1 MRCPYC
7 KYEDSKVIDSRAS
20 NEGRVVRRRRE
31 CLECARRFTTKEH
44 VEESPIMVVKSD
56 GRREVYDQEKLKRS
70 LQIACT
76 KRPVSTSKLDE
87 IITKIENELRDQSHD
102 EIQSREIG
110 ELIINFLRDLD
121 EVAYV
126 RFASVYRNFQAKE
139 EFLSE
144 LEELKNPRKNTQ

>member
-1 MRCPYC
+1 M
-7 KYEDSKVIDSRAS
+7 
-20 NEGRVVRRRRE
+20 E
-31 CLECARRFTTKEH
+31 CTRRFTTKEN

-76 KRPVSTSKLDE
+76 KRPISTSTLDE
-87 IITKIENELRDQSHD
+87 IVTKIENELRDKSHD
-102 EIQSREIG
+102 EIQSREVG
-110 ELIINFLRDLD
+110 ELIINYLRELD

-144 LEELKNPRKNTQ
+144 LEELKNPKKDTQ

>member
-1 MRCPYC
+1 M
-7 KYEDSKVIDSRAS
+7 
-20 NEGRVVRRRRE
+20 E
-31 CLECARRFTTKEH
+31 CTRRFTTKEH

-56 GRREVYDQEKLKRS
+56 GRREIYDQEKLKRS

-76 KRPVSTSKLDE
+76 KRPISTSTLDE
-87 IITKIENELRDQSHD
+87 IVTKIENELRDQSHD

>member
-1 MRCPYC
+1 LDCT
-7 KYEDSKVIDSRAS
+7 
-20 NEGRVVRRRRE
+20 
-31 CLECARRFTTKEH
+31 RRFTTKEH

-76 KRPVSTSKLDE
+76 KRPISTSTLDE
-87 IITKIENELRDQSHD
+87 IVTKIENELRDKSHD
-102 EIQSREIG
+102 EIQTREIG
-110 ELIINFLRDLD
+110 ELIINYLRELD

-144 LEELKNPRKNTQ
+144 LEVLKNPKKDTQ

>member
-1 MRCPYC
+1 M
-7 KYEDSKVIDSRAS
+7 
-20 NEGRVVRRRRE
+20 E
-31 CLECARRFTTKEH
+31 CTRRFTTKEN

-56 GRREVYDQEKLKRS
+56 GRREGYDQKKLKRS

-76 KRPVSTSKLDE
+76 KRPISTSTLDE
-87 IITKIENELRDQSHD
+87 IVTKIGNELRDKSHD
-102 EIQSREIG
+102 EIQSREVG
-110 ELIINFLRDLD
+110 ELIINYLRELD

-144 LEELKNPRKNTQ
+144 LEELKNPKKDTQ

>member
-31 CLECARRFTTKEH
+31 CLECTRRFTTKEN

-56 GRREVYDQEKLKRS
+56 GRREVYDQKKLKRS

-76 KRPVSTSKLDE
+76 KRPIATSTLDE
-87 IITKIENELRDQSHD
+87 IVTKIKNELRDKSHD
-102 EIQSREIG
+102 EIQSREVG
-110 ELIINFLRDLD
+110 ELIINYLRELD

-144 LEELKNPRKNTQ
+144 LEELKNPKKDTQ

>member
-1 MRCPYC
+1 MKCPYC
-7 KYEDSKVIDSRAS
+7 KYEDSKVIDSRSS
-20 NEGRVVRRRRE
+20 NEGQVVRRRRE
-31 CLECARRFTTKEH
+31 CLDCARRFTTKEH

-56 GRREVYDQEKLKRS
+56 GRRESYDREKLKRS

-76 KRPVSTSKLDE
+76 KRPVPTSTLDE
-87 IITKIENELRDQSHD
+87 IVIKIENQLRDNSQD
-102 EIQSREIG
+102 EIESREIG
-110 ELIINFLRDLD
+110 EMVINYLRELD

-144 LEELKNPRKNTQ
+144 LEGLKNPIKNTR

>member
-31 CLECARRFTTKEH
+31 CLECTRRFTTKEN

-76 KRPVSTSKLDE
+76 KRPISTSTLDE
-87 IITKIENELRDQSHD
+87 IVTKIGNELRDKSHD
-102 EIQSREIG
+102 EIQSREVG
-110 ELIINFLRDLD
+110 ELIINYLRELD

-144 LEELKNPRKNTQ
+144 LEELKNPKKDTQ

>member
-31 CLECARRFTTKEH
+31 CLDCTRRFTTKEH

-76 KRPVSTSKLDE
+76 KRPISTSTLDE
-87 IITKIENELRDQSHD
+87 IVTKIENELRDKSHD
-102 EIQSREIG
+102 EIQSREVG
-110 ELIINFLRDLD
+110 ELIINYLRELD

-144 LEELKNPRKNTQ
+144 LEELKNPRKDTQ

>member
-31 CLECARRFTTKEH
+31 CLECTRRFTTKEN

-56 GRREVYDQEKLKRS
+56 GRREVYDQKKLKRS

-76 KRPVSTSKLDE
+76 KRPISTSTLDE
-87 IITKIENELRDQSHD
+87 IVTKIENELRDKSHD
-102 EIQSREIG
+102 EIQSREVG
-110 ELIINFLRDLD
+110 ELIINYLRELD

-144 LEELKNPRKNTQ
+144 LEELKNPKKDTQ

>member
-1 MRCPYC
+1 MDCT
-7 KYEDSKVIDSRAS
+7 
-20 NEGRVVRRRRE
+20 
-31 CLECARRFTTKEH
+31 RRFTTKEH

-76 KRPVSTSKLDE
+76 KRPISTSTLDE
-87 IITKIENELRDQSHD
+87 IVTKIENELRDKSHD
-102 EIQSREIG
+102 EIQTREVG
-110 ELIINFLRDLD
+110 ELIINYLRELD

-144 LEELKNPRKNTQ
+144 LEVLKNPKKDTQ

>member
-1 MRCPYC
+1 MKCPFC

-31 CLECARRFTTKEH
+31 CLECARRFTTKEY
-44 VEESPIMVVKSD
+44 VEESPIMVAKSD

-76 KRPVSTSKLDE
+76 KRPVPVSTLDE
-87 IITKIENELRDQSHD
+87 IVTKIENKLRDQSKD
-102 EIQSREIG
+102 EIESREIG
-110 ELIINFLRDLD
+110 ELIINYLRDLD

>member
-56 GRREVYDQEKLKRS
+56 GRRELYDQEKLKRS

-76 KRPVSTSKLDE
+76 KRPISTSTLDE
-87 IITKIENELRDQSHD
+87 IVTKIENELRDQSHD

-144 LEELKNPRKNTQ
+144 LEELKNPRKSTQ

>member
-31 CLECARRFTTKEH
+31 CLECTRRFTTKEN

-56 GRREVYDQEKLKRS
+56 GRREVYDQKKLKRS

-76 KRPVSTSKLDE
+76 KRPISTSTLDE
-87 IITKIENELRDQSHD
+87 IVTKIGNELRDKSHD
-102 EIQSREIG
+102 EIQSREVG
-110 ELIINFLRDLD
+110 ELIINYLRELD

-144 LEELKNPRKNTQ
+144 LEELKNPKKDTQ

>member
-76 KRPVSTSKLDE
+76 KRPISTSTLDE
-87 IITKIENELRDQSHD
+87 IVTKIENELRDQSHD

-144 LEELKNPRKNTQ
+144 LEELKNPRKSTQ

>member
-1 MRCPYC
+1 M
-7 KYEDSKVIDSRAS
+7 
-20 NEGRVVRRRRE
+20 E
-31 CLECARRFTTKEH
+31 CTRRFTTKEH

-76 KRPVSTSKLDE
+76 KRPISTSTLDE
-87 IITKIENELRDQSHD
+87 IVTKIENELRDKSHD
-102 EIQSREIG
+102 EIQSREVG
-110 ELIINFLRDLD
+110 ELIINYLRELD

-144 LEELKNPRKNTQ
+144 LEELKNPRKDTQ

>member
-1 MRCPYC
+1 LDCT
-7 KYEDSKVIDSRAS
+7 
-20 NEGRVVRRRRE
+20 
-31 CLECARRFTTKEH
+31 RRFTTKEH

-76 KRPVSTSKLDE
+76 KRPISTSTLDE
-87 IITKIENELRDQSHD
+87 IVTKIENELRDKSHD
-102 EIQSREIG
+102 EIQSREVG
-110 ELIINFLRDLD
+110 ELIINYLRELD

-144 LEELKNPRKNTQ
+144 LEELKNPRKDIQ

>member
-1 MRCPYC
+1 LDCT
-7 KYEDSKVIDSRAS
+7 
-20 NEGRVVRRRRE
+20 
-31 CLECARRFTTKEH
+31 RRFTTKEH

-76 KRPVSTSKLDE
+76 KRPISTSTLDE
-87 IITKIENELRDQSHD
+87 IVTKIENELRDKSHD
-102 EIQSREIG
+102 AIQSREVG
-110 ELIINFLRDLD
+110 ELIINYLRELD

-144 LEELKNPRKNTQ
+144 LEELKNPRKDTQ